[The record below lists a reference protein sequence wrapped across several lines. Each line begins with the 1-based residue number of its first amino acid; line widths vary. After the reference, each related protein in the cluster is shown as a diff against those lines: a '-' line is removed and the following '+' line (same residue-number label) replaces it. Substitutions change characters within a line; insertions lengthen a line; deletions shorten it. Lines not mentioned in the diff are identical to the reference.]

1 MRPSEN
7 SPGNAVLNPA
17 FVAALTMGLVAVGA
31 GCTVPVHQQRLLA
44 KPGMQFT
51 GSAALGAPSKL
62 LPQVESGAA
71 TSGGGQAAGCS
82 SCR

>member
-1 MRPSEN
+1 MRLTEN
-7 SPGNAVLNPA
+7 LPGPAILKPA
-17 FVAALTMGLVAVGA
+17 FLAALTVGLAAVGA
-31 GCTVPVHQQRLLA
+31 GCSVPVHAQRLLA
-44 KPGMQFT
+44 KPGMQFS
-51 GSAALGAPSKL
+51 GSAALGGPSKL

>member
-1 MRPSEN
+1 MRPIEN
-7 SPGNAVLNPA
+7 PPRQAIQNPA
-17 FVAALTMGLVAVGA
+17 ILAALTVGLVAMA
-31 GCTVPVHQQRLLA
+31 SGCAVPVHAQRLLA
-44 KPGMQFT
+44 KPGMQFS
-51 GSAALGAPSKL
+51 GSAALGGPSKL

>member
-7 SPGNAVLNPA
+7 ITGNAVLNPA
-17 FVAALTMGLVAVGA
+17 VLAALTVGLVIVGT
-31 GCTVPVHQQRLLA
+31 GCTVPVHAQRLLA
-44 KPGMQFT
+44 KPGMQFS
-51 GSAALGAPSKL
+51 GSAVLGGPSKL

>member
-7 SPGNAVLNPA
+7 IAGKSILNRA
-17 FVAALTMGLVAVGA
+17 ILAALTVGLVIVGT
-31 GCTVPVHQQRLLA
+31 GCTVPVHEQRLLA
-44 KPGMQFT
+44 KPGMQFS
-51 GSAALGAPSKL
+51 GSAALGGPSKL

-71 TSGGGQAAGCS
+71 TSGGGQTAGCS

>member
-1 MRPSEN
+1 MKPT
-7 SPGNAVLNPA
+7 PWG
-17 FVAALTMGLVAVGA
+17 VARGVPRWILLSALTVVLAVVGA
-31 GCTVPVHQQRLLA
+31 GCTVPVHAQRLLA
-44 KPGMQFT
+44 KPGMQFS
-51 GSAALGAPSKL
+51 GSAALGGPSKL

>member
-7 SPGNAVLNPA
+7 PPGKAFLNPA
-17 FVAALTMGLVAVGA
+17 FLAALTVGLAAVGA

-44 KPGMQFT
+44 KPGMQFS

>member
-1 MRPSEN
+1 MRPIEN
-7 SPGNAVLNPA
+7 PPRQALRNPGIL
-17 FVAALTMGLVAVGA
+17 AALTVGLAAAGA
-31 GCTVPVHQQRLLA
+31 GCTVPVHAQRLLA
-44 KPGMQFT
+44 KPGMQFS
-51 GSAALGAPSKL
+51 GSAALGGSSKL

>member
-1 MRPSEN
+1 MKPTQR
-7 SPGNAVLNPA
+7 GVARGVLRGILLS
-17 FVAALTMGLVAVGA
+17 ALTMGLAAVGA
-31 GCTVPVHQQRLLA
+31 GCTVPVHAQRLLA
-44 KPGMQFT
+44 KPGMQFSS
-51 GSAALGAPSKL
+51 SAALGGPSKL

>member
-1 MRPSEN
+1 MRPSEH

-17 FVAALTMGLVAVGA
+17 VLAALTVGLVIVGT
-31 GCTVPVHQQRLLA
+31 GCTVPVHAQRLLA
-44 KPGMQFT
+44 KPGMQFS
-51 GSAALGAPSKL
+51 GSAALGGPSKL